1 MEVLFMSIYYVQA
14 ALLILIL
21 TAAPGYTNYILHEAA
36 LPRGSYQTVQLE
48 FDHKFNSL
56 QKPLLPTSHAL
67 SVFATPFIPFLYP
80 FAKSLGRCSKLGN
93 YSQQLHPIHVAPLKG
108 SFLPPANPS
117 ACFASTQW
125 LSLYKEWTPYPQPL
139 AGLLC
144 PCQQSL

>member
-14 ALLILIL
+14 ALSILIL

-108 SFLPPANPS
+108 SIFPLPCKLPPRPTLVKGS
-117 ACFASTQW
+117 LFPIMCKQHPTFFLSW
-125 LSLYKEWTPYPQPL
+125 LR
-139 AGLLC
+139 
-144 PCQQSL
+144 